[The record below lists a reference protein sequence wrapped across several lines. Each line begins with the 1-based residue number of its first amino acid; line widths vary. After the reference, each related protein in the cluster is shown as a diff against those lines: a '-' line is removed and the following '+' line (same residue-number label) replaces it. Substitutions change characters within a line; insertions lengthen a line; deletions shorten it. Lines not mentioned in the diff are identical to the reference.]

1 MSVDLKEKASAL
13 LSTTTI
19 SFAADADTTL
29 YTVPAGKRC
38 VLSHAVIVA
47 ADDAGATTTITI
59 GQSGATTDFLASNI
73 LSNLDAQYD
82 AVIVKPIP
90 NTTPLKSKSY
100 AAATVIKATI
110 GSQSGAAGNTLYL
123 FGFLY

>member
-1 MSVDLKEKASAL
+1 VSVDLKEKAVAL

-19 SFAADADTTL
+19 SLAADADTTL

-38 VLSHAVIVA
+38 VLSHAVLVA

-59 GQSGATTDFLASNI
+59 GQSGATADFLAANT

-82 AVIVKPIP
+82 AVVVRPIP
-90 NTTPLKSKSY
+90 NLTPLKSKSY
-100 AAATVIKATI
+100 AAATVIKATVA
-110 GSQSGAAGNTLYL
+110 SQSGAAANTLYL

>member
-1 MSVDLKEKASAL
+1 VSVDLKEKAVAL

-19 SFAADADTTL
+19 SFAADDDTIL

-47 ADDAGATTTITI
+47 ADADTGSTITI
-59 GQSGATTDFLASNI
+59 GQSGATTDFLAANTLSNI
-73 LSNLDAQYD
+73 AAQYD
-82 AVIVKPIP
+82 AVVVRPIP

-100 AAATVIKATI
+100 AAATVIKATVASN
-110 GSQSGAAGNTLYL
+110 GGAAGGTLYL

>member
-1 MSVDLKEKASAL
+1 MSVDLKEKAVAL
-13 LSTTTI
+13 LSATTI

-47 ADDAGATTTITI
+47 AAAVSTTTITI
-59 GQSGATTDFLASNI
+59 GQSGATTDFLAANT
-73 LSNLDAQYD
+73 LSNLAAQYD

-100 AAATVIKATI
+100 AAATVIKATVAANA
-110 GSQSGAAGNTLYL
+110 GSAGNTLYL

>member
-19 SFAADADTTL
+19 SFAADADTIL

-38 VLSHAVIVA
+38 VLSHAIPVA
-47 ADDAGATTTITI
+47 AAAAGATTLSI
-59 GQSGATTDFLASNI
+59 GASGSTTDFVPNNI
-73 LSNLDAQYD
+73 LSNLAAQYD
-82 AVIVKPIP
+82 ALIIRPIP

-100 AAATVIKATI
+100 AAGTVIKATVA
-110 GSQSGAAGNTLYL
+110 SQAGAAANTLYL